1 MLFYCSKPE
10 NKDKFM
16 KSIERMICA
25 SYPDF
30 KINDKFYNMTV
41 EDFLKYDYSLADIT
55 GGILDIDNIDEV
67 YKIASKYVNKINLES
82 FDKYEEDTIERQLA
96 IIKDNYEIYANLSPM
111 YKREKLEKI
120 YKKIF

>member
-41 EDFLKYDYSLADIT
+41 EDFLKYDYSLANIT

>member
-16 KSIERMICA
+16 KSIVRVICA

-30 KINDKFYNMTV
+30 KIDDKFYNMTV
-41 EDFLKYDYSLADIT
+41 EEFLECGYSLADIT
-55 GGILDIDNIDEV
+55 DGILDIDNIDEIC
-67 YKIASKYVNKINLES
+67 KIASKYVNKTNLKS
-82 FDKYEEDTIERQLA
+82 FEKYEEDTIERQLA